1 MEKPYRSQSF
11 SGVENSNGD
20 ERGEKLKQD
29 DDQSRSI
36 MVIQTGGTIDKD
48 YPRSVGGYAFE
59 IGSSA
64 AQSILDRMNLAMPVE
79 YGSVFRKDSQEIN
92 DWDRELL
99 SQVCQASTQS
109 RILIT
114 HGTDSMIDTAAYL
127 AKKRLPK
134 TIILTG
140 AFRPEKF
147 KDSDA
152 DFNVGVAI
160 GALQTIHIND
170 VFIAMNGRVYWWN
183 EVTRN
188 QETGQFIC
196 KLK

>member
-1 MEKPYRSQSF
+1 MDKSHRSQSF
-11 SGVENSNGD
+11 SAIENSHGE
-20 ERGEKLKQD
+20 ERDEKLKQD
-29 DDQSRSI
+29 DDQSRAI
-36 MVIQTGGTIDKD
+36 MLIQTGGTIDKD
-48 YPRSVGGYAFE
+48 YPRSIGGYAFE

-64 AQSILDRMNLAMPVE
+64 AQSILERMNLAMPVE

-160 GALQTIHIND
+160 GALQTIQIHD
-170 VFIAMNGRVYWWN
+170 VFVAMNGRVYWWN

>member
-1 MEKPYRSQSF
+1 MEKSQRSQSF
-11 SGVENSNGD
+11 SAIENSHEE
-20 ERGEKLKQD
+20 ERDEKLKQD
-29 DDQSRSI
+29 DDQSRAI
-36 MVIQTGGTIDKD
+36 MLIQTGGTIDKD
-48 YPRSVGGYAFE
+48 YPRSIGGYAFE

-64 AQSILDRMNLAMPVE
+64 AQSILERMNLAMPVE

-160 GALQTIHIND
+160 GALQTIQIHD
-170 VFIAMNGRVYWWN
+170 VFVAMNGRVYWWN

>member
-1 MEKPYRSQSF
+1 MEKSQRSQSF
-11 SGVENSNGD
+11 STIENSHEE

-29 DDQSRSI
+29 DDQNRAI
-36 MVIQTGGTIDKD
+36 MVIQTGGTIDKE
-48 YPRSVGGYAFE
+48 YPRSMGGYAFE

-64 AQSILDRMNLAMPVE
+64 AQSILERMNLAMPVE

-160 GALQTIHIND
+160 GALQTIQIHD